1 MDQQKVCV
9 NNYITTNVSLLKTK
23 PQIKVEEFETLSFE
37 EQDRSA
43 EQQSGVYDMVSY
55 DKVVDDTKR

>member
-1 MDQQKVCV
+1 MQMLM
-9 NNYITTNVSLLKTK
+9 YYSLKNK
-23 PQIKVEEFETLSFE
+23 PRIKVEEFDSLSFG

-43 EQQSGVYDMVSY
+43 EQQNEARRVDVVSY

>member
-1 MDQQKVCV
+1 MLM
-9 NNYITTNVSLLKTK
+9 YYSLKNK
-23 PQIKVEEFETLSFE
+23 PRIKVEEFDSLSFE

-55 DKVVDDTKR
+55 DEVVDDTKR

>member
-1 MDQQKVCV
+1 M
-9 NNYITTNVSLLKTK
+9 SLLKTK
-23 PQIKVEEFETLSFE
+23 PQIKVDEFETLSFE